1 MIPIDAGAG
10 SNHRVFNLISGGQGM
25 RNLKLV
31 IEYDGT
37 DYCGW
42 QSQKNGPTIQDAVE
56 EALSQIMSQRIR
68 IVGSGRTD
76 SGVHALGQVA
86 HLRTCS
92 QIAPSSLLRGA
103 NSLLPPDI
111 RLRKVEEVAESF
123 HARYGAASRV
133 YEYRIWNASEPSVFL
148 RHYSWWVREPLDV
161 EAMARCARTLVGRHD
176 FSSFQ
181 GADEKEVSPLR
192 EVMEARFGKEGEE
205 VRFFIQANSFVRH
218 MVRNIVGTL
227 VEVGKGK
234 LLPEAFAAVFSAR
247 DRTKAG
253 IAAPARG
260 LFLVRVCY

>member
-1 MIPIDAGAG
+1 
-10 SNHRVFNLISGGQGM
+10 M

-37 DYCGW
+37 EYCGW
-42 QSQKNGPTIQDAVE
+42 QSQKNGPTIQDALE
-56 EALSQIMSQRIR
+56 AALSRILNQQVR

-86 HLRTCS
+86 HFRCS
-92 QIAPSSLLRGA
+92 SRLAPSCMLRGA

-111 RLRKVEEVAESF
+111 KIRKVEEMAESF
-123 HARYGAASRV
+123 HARYSALSRV
-133 YEYRIWNASEPSVFL
+133 YEYRIWNAPEPSVFL
-148 RHYSWWVREPLDV
+148 RRYSWWVREPLDV
-161 EAMARCARTLVGRHD
+161 EAMVRCARFLVGWHD

-181 GADEKEVSPLR
+181 GADEKEISPLR
-192 EVMEARFGKEGEE
+192 EVMEAGFRKEGEE
-205 VRFFIQANSFVRH
+205 VRFLIQANSFVRH

-234 LLPEAFAAVFSAR
+234 LVPEAFEAILSAR
-247 DRTKAG
+247 DRRKAG
-253 IAAPARG
+253 ITAPAWG